1 MVAKMYKA
9 QGDKDRNMDTMEIS
23 VVRGQPLLLY
33 SENKYKPKKQHSCPL
48 DWLAL
53 SHLTNPHQPVTSKL
67 SYKHD
72 IL

>member
-9 QGDKDRNMDTMEIS
+9 QGDRDRNMDTMEIS

-48 DWLAL
+48 D
-53 SHLTNPHQPVTSKL
+53 
-67 SYKHD
+67 
-72 IL
+72 